1 MSHVGGTKC
10 RKSAELIEKWLE
22 GTAGEG
28 DTIVPGGTKCRKS
41 AKLMGKWKKSTACNG
56 IPKF

>member
-1 MSHVGGTKC
+1 MSHVGGTKCHKLAKLIKRWSESTAGEGDTRGSGGTKC

-22 GTAGEG
+22 
-28 DTIVPGGTKCRKS
+28 
-41 AKLMGKWKKSTACNG
+41 STACNG

>member
-10 RKSAELIEKWLE
+10 HKLAELIERWLE
-22 GTAGEG
+22 STAGEG
-28 DTIVPGGTKCRKS
+28 DTRGSGGAKCRKS
-41 AKLMGKWKKSTACNG
+41 AKLMEKWLEGTACNG